1 MPWFL
6 ALSLVVGL
14 PPRASNPS
22 GFLDAGRLVALCSA
36 SGPDAL
42 SGRSLCLGYVVG
54 SVDQLLAQQARRG
67 RATFCPPPGFKA
79 DDALATV
86 MGHARYASA
95 ADGMAAA
102 GFVRFALE
110 DAYPCPV
117 PVGPR

>member
-14 PPRASNPS
+14 SPPAPS
-22 GFLDAGRLVALCSA
+22 QAAFLDAQRLMALCTA
-36 SGPDAL
+36 VGPDAS
-42 SGRSLCLGYVVG
+42 SGRSLCLGYIVG

-67 RATFCPPPGFKA
+67 RATICPPAGFKA
-79 DDALATV
+79 DDALAAV
-86 MGHARYASA
+86 LGHARYATA
-95 ADGMAAA
+95 ADAMPAP

>member
-14 PPRASNPS
+14 PPPAPS
-22 GFLDAGRLVALCSA
+22 QAAFLDAQRLIALCSA
-36 SGPDAL
+36 SGPDAP

-67 RATFCPPPGFKA
+67 RATICPPADFKA

-86 MGHARYASA
+86 VGHARYATA
-95 ADGMAAA
+95 ADAMPAAR
-102 GFVRFALE
+102 FVRFALE
-110 DAYPCPV
+110 DAYPCPI
-117 PVGPR
+117 PLGPR